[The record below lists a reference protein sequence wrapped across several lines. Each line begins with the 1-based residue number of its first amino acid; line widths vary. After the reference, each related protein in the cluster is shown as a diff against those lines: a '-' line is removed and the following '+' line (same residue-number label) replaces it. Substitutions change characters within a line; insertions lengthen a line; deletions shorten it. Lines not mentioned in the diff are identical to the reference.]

1 MTSPNEIP
9 PRAEKLYPLPARS
22 AGSED
27 EAAFLRGIANE
38 TILAAQHPDDPYR
51 DKPFA
56 QEYPTAREED
66 ERIALFEEVTTT
78 SMSPLSVHVDFND
91 LLSDFGESE
100 AVRLI
105 GMLKDLL
112 R

>member
-1 MTSPNEIP
+1 MS
-9 PRAEKLYPLPARS
+9 
-22 AGSED
+22 
-27 EAAFLRGIANE
+27 
-38 TILAAQHPDDPYR
+38 DDPYR
-51 DKPFA
+51 DKADPGPNNGYA
-56 QEYPTAREED
+56 ED
-66 ERIALFEEVTTT
+66 DRIALFEEVTTT